1 MDISV
6 LTELD
11 LHQVTVIIPTYQRP
25 VFLRRNL
32 KFWSMTNASII
43 VADGSPTSELSYLEN
58 ETKIDYF
65 RSADSME
72 LRLAE
77 AAARTKTNYAII
89 TGDDE
94 IMLPESLAVLQKFL
108 DNNSD
113 HVSCIGRCVSFE
125 KKDIPKSNSSYLLLR
140 PDKIGQ
146 ATHQVNQIS
155 PTERMI
161 YHISNYQVSTFY
173 SLHRTSNLRSIL
185 ERISSNRISS
195 PYGAELLFE
204 IAAAESGK
212 SSVLSVPSWLRSNEN
227 VPVRSLIGDVSLVEW
242 KKHHS
247 NEIRNCVQ
255 GMFGNKGCIEDL
267 AMQLID
273 ERIEKNT
280 SNGSFRR
287 KVISSFSY
295 MRDFFHYRRRAI
307 IENVLGWSLAKNFSV
322 ISNVIL
328 RELSKHQ
335 ISYFVSPSCNSFM
348 GLENADIELTQDVGL
363 SRALEFIASY
373 SQEGETL
380 RPTDA

>member
-1 MDISV
+1 M

-11 LHQVTVIIPTYQRP
+11 LQQVTVIIPTYQRP
-25 VFLRRNL
+25 IFLRRNL

-43 VADGSPTSELSYLEN
+43 VADGSPTSELSHLEN
-58 ETKIDYF
+58 EIKIDYF
-65 RSADSME
+65 RSSDSME

-94 IMLPESLAVLQKFL
+94 IMLPESLAILQKFL

-113 HVSCIGRCVSFE
+113 HISCIGRCVSFE

-173 SLHRTSNLRSIL
+173 SLHSTSYLRSIL

-204 IAAAESGK
+204 IAAAEAGK
-212 SSVLSVPSWLRSNEN
+212 SSVLSVPSWLRSNEK
-227 VPVRSLIGDVSLVEW
+227 VPVRSLIGDVSLAEW

-247 NEIRNCVQ
+247 NEIRNCVR
-255 GMFGNKGCIEDL
+255 GMFGKNRCIEDT
-267 AMQLID
+267 AMQLIN
-273 ERIEKNT
+273 EQIEKNI
-280 SNGSFRR
+280 SNGSFSR
-287 KVISSFSY
+287 KVISSFSH
-295 MRDFFHYRRRAI
+295 MRDFFHYRRRAL
-307 IENVLGWSLAKNFSV
+307 IEHVLGWSLAKNFSV

-335 ISYFVSPSCNSFM
+335 ISYFVSPSRNSFV